1 MNERGGGMLNIRDN
15 PFAKQQ
21 FYGLA
26 FTALQQLGR
35 SDDDPAYQLAALML
49 GEDPNTRI
57 FMDVMLKNG
66 WVVEV

>member
-1 MNERGGGMLNIRDN
+1 MLNIRDN

-26 FTALQQLGR
+26 FTAMQQLGR
-35 SDDDPAYQLAALML
+35 NYDDDPGYQLAALML
-49 GEDPNTRI
+49 GEDPNTKV
-57 FMDVMLKNG
+57 FMDVMLNNG